1 MPMTETVWMRRT
13 RWTYRALFILSPLL
27 FAIFHCYSQWGFK
40 TPAILFYILQKKE
53 EDEGRGISWLV
64 KSNLRAFSSMV
75 IAFHII
81 FLLVIIFTNAFE
93 WRSGWRH
100 CWQALG
106 PGFDSQVP
114 HIILNVFSNIIS
126 CMYTSNA
133 PSCTLTR
140 QLAKWS

>member
-1 MPMTETVWMRRT
+1 MPMAETVWMRRS
-13 RWTYRALFILSPLL
+13 RWNHRAFFILPLTL
-27 FAIFHCYSQWGFK
+27 FAIFHCCSQWGFK

-64 KSNLRAFSSMV
+64 NSNLRVFSSMV

-81 FLLVIIFTNAFE
+81 FLLVIMFTNAFE

-114 HIILNVFSNIIS
+114 HIILSIFSQS
-126 CMYTSNA
+126 VHMQCSFKG
-133 PSCTLTR
+133 PSCTLTPKP
-140 QLAKWS
+140 AKWP